1 MLIVAKIRTRI
12 STVPVGQWGHP
23 RMTLEEL
30 VENGGVHEMEAVDY
44 LLDTH
49 VCIFQHILGFKN
61 DIGIYPL
68 RGGTP
73 ADLLD
78 EFGEV
83 LR

>member
-1 MLIVAKIRTRI
+1 
-12 STVPVGQWGHP
+12 
-23 RMTLEEL
+23 
-30 VENGGVHEMEAVDY
+30 MEAVDY

-61 DIGIYPL
+61 DIGIDPL
-68 RGGTP
+68 RGRTP